1 METTGGDI
9 AYRMHKKSLQQETTM
24 AFIDKLKE
32 ELDRA
37 GRAAQGALDEGKARL
52 EAFRTRQLA
61 DKAAQALGY
70 AVFRARQNG
79 GEIDNDTYTRLAATL
94 ATHDSEAAKWEA
106 DLEMRRA
113 QNREGTAGDRASSP
127 ADAAASAADAA
138 SSAASSASAAASSA
152 ADSASSR
159 AQDVSG

>member
-1 METTGGDI
+1 
-9 AYRMHKKSLQQETTM
+9 M

-37 GRAAQGALDEGKARL
+37 GRAAQGALDEGKSRL

-70 AVFRARQNG
+70 AVFRAKQSG
-79 GEIDNDTYTRLAATL
+79 SEVDADTYSRLAATL
-94 ATHDSEAAKWEA
+94 ATHDAEASRYEAELEAKRAEHRA
-106 DLEMRRA
+106 DSA
-113 QNREGTAGDRASSP
+113 P
-127 ADAAASAADAA
+127 ADKPAAEPAPASASAADGTTET
-138 SSAASSASAAASSA
+138 
-152 ADSASSR
+152 

>member
-1 METTGGDI
+1 
-9 AYRMHKKSLQQETTM
+9 M

-70 AVFRARQNG
+70 AVFRAKQNG
-79 GEIDNDTYTRLAATL
+79 GDIDPDTYSRLAATL
-94 ATHDSEAAKWEA
+94 ATHDTEAAKYEA
-106 DLEMRRA
+106 ELELRRT
-113 QNREGTAGDRASSP
+113 QNRTGTAGESAASSAADTASSAAGAASSAASAA
-127 ADAAASAADAA
+127 ADAAASAN
-138 SSAASSASAAASSA
+138 
-152 ADSASSR
+152 
-159 AQDVSG
+159 QDVSG

>member
-1 METTGGDI
+1 
-9 AYRMHKKSLQQETTM
+9 M

-37 GRAAQGALDEGKARL
+37 GRAAQGALDEGKTRL

-70 AVFRARQNG
+70 AVFRAKQSG
-79 GEIDNDTYTRLAATL
+79 SEIDADTYSRLAATL
-94 ATHDSEAAKWEA
+94 ATHDAEASKYEAELEAK
-106 DLEMRRA
+106 RA
-113 QNREGTAGDRASSP
+113 EHRA
-127 ADAAASAADAA
+127 ADAPAGKPAAEPAATSAADGATEA
-138 SSAASSASAAASSA
+138 
-152 ADSASSR
+152 

>member
-1 METTGGDI
+1 
-9 AYRMHKKSLQQETTM
+9 M

-37 GRAAQGALDEGKARL
+37 GRAAQGALDEGKTRL

-70 AVFRARQNG
+70 AVFRAKQSG
-79 GEIDNDTYTRLAATL
+79 SEIDADTYSRLAATL
-94 ATHDSEAAKWEA
+94 ATHDAEASKYEA
-106 DLEMRRA
+106 DLEAKRA
-113 QNREGTAGDRASSP
+113 EHRADSKP
-127 ADAAASAADAA
+127 ADKPAAEAAP
-138 SSAASSASAAASSA
+138 ASAAA
-152 ADSASSR
+152 ADGATET